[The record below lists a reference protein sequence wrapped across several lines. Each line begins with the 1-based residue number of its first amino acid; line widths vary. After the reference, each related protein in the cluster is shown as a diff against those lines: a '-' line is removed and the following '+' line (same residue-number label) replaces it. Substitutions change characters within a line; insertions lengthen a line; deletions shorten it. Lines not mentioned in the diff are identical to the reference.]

1 MSLVSRNWGVQKNN
15 NYFRTGVSQVLARM
29 NYGSTLSHLRR
40 CVIPIGKEGKNAKIR
55 QTHAS
60 QIMYLCPNECFDPNT
75 LILLWNGSY
84 RLAKDI
90 RVGDY
95 LVDDNGNPTR
105 VKSIC
110 SGMTTMYEVQQEKK
124 HFMNYTVTDNHILT
138 LKIRL
143 FKQIT
148 KHNNRPKKY
157 NLRWFNKEILKDN
170 YKDFSTMEEA
180 VKFSNSIVEDDI
192 LDITIEKYLKLP
204 ENIRKKLVGFKCN
217 GVNWEKDDANFD
229 ELLDII
235 KYNRF
240 IPENYILN
248 DRNTRFKVLAIIID
262 KWGSVRANGHEI
274 RIDIKSL
281 MTSVIRDIIYI
292 SRSLGFSC
300 TQRNSRYNRKNSPC
314 QEITLTGEFL
324 YEISTLLKKNKINCF
339 NNDIARKRS
348 ASFLQSPIQVIKK
361 EFAPFVGWQLEG
373 NGRFLLSDFTVVHNT
388 PKFIG
393 RVIPKVLLVCYNR
406 QHNQIAG
413 KSC

>member
-1 MSLVSRNWGVQKNN
+1 MSLVYRNWGVQKNN
-15 NYFRTGVSQVLARM
+15 YIRTGVSQVLARM

-55 QTHAS
+55 QTHPS

-75 LILLWNGSY
+75 PILLWNGAIKM
-84 RLAKDI
+84 AKDI
-90 RVGDY
+90 IVGDY
-95 LVDDNGNPTR
+95 LIDDNGNPTR
-105 VKSIC
+105 VRTTC
-110 SGMTTMYEVQQEKK
+110 SGFTTMYEVQQEKNN
-124 HFMNYTVTDNHILT
+124 FMNYTVTDNHILT

-143 FKQIT
+143 FKQLT

-157 NLRWFNKEILKDN
+157 NLRWFNKETLKDN
-170 YKDFSTMEEA
+170 YKDFSSLEEA
-180 VKFSNSIVEDDI
+180 IEFNNSIKEDDI

-204 ENIRKKLVGFKCN
+204 ENIRKRLVGFKCN
-217 GVNWEKDDANFD
+217 NVNWEEDQVNFY
-229 ELLDII
+229 ELLEFIN
-235 KYNRF
+235 YERH
-240 IPENYILN
+240 IPENFILN
-248 DRNTRFKVLAIIID
+248 SRINRLKVLAIIID

-274 RIDIKSL
+274 RIDIQSSMK
-281 MTSVIRDIIYI
+281 SVIRDIVFT

-300 TQRNSRYNRKNSPC
+300 TQRISRYNRKNSPC
-314 QEITLTGEFL
+314 QEITITGEFI
-324 YEISTLLKKNKINCF
+324 YEIPSKKYKINSHID
-339 NNDIARKRS
+339 NEIARKRS
-348 ASFLQSPIQVIKK
+348 ASFLQSPIQVVKK